1 MEKLF
6 LSREET
12 ANAIGVSTDTID
24 RLANGGHLK
33 RSKIGGR
40 TLFYTQDV
48 RDFAAELAHN
58 GAVSLW

>member
-12 ANAIGVSTDTID
+12 ATAIGVSTDTID

-33 RSKIGGR
+33 RSRIGAR
-40 TLFYTQDV
+40 TLFYAQDV
-48 RDFAAELAHN
+48 RDFAAELARN